1 METSQKNS
9 IRINGNSGI
18 RFGGFVSAKTLL
30 NADECGFIIARGDLL
45 NAKGLASEEEVKI
58 ASVTEEKTDGSFT
71 AATENGLKLVGARNY
86 RKGDFNKLTASDD
99 GSTPFGETYDVQG
112 FWFTG
117 VLVSL
122 EKSYTNADDGKTY
135 AHRYNVPFAARAY
148 VKIGSS
154 YYYGS
159 CRTASLVETAQR
171 IKETGGDAYTKNQAY
186 IDNILAQAD
195 AILDE

>member
-1 METSQKNS
+1 MTSTSSLPPTTVRRPLAKPTT
-9 IRINGNSGI
+9 R
-18 RFGGFVSAKTLL
+18 RAFGL
-30 NADECGFIIARGDLL
+30 
-45 NAKGLASEEEVKI
+45 
-58 ASVTEEKTDGSFT
+58 
-71 AATENGLKLVGARNY
+71 
-86 RKGDFNKLTASDD
+86 
-99 GSTPFGETYDVQG
+99 P
-112 FWFTG
+112 G

-122 EKSYTNADDGKTY
+122 ENSYTNADDGKTY

>member
-1 METSQKNS
+1 MRLYHRTRRSLK
-9 IRINGNSGI
+9 RK
-18 RFGGFVSAKTLL
+18 RACFGG
-30 NADECGFIIARGDLL
+30 R
-45 NAKGLASEEEVKI
+45 SENRFRHRRK
-58 ASVTEEKTDGSFT
+58 
-71 AATENGLKLVGARNY
+71 NGWLVYGGHGKRLEIVGARNY

-99 GSTPFGETYDVQG
+99 GSTPFGETYDAQG

-122 EKSYTNADDGKTY
+122 ENSYTNADDGKTY